1 MCSLLAKR
9 VQMLADTE
17 LEIFDFS
24 QVNMYYCDQSLNRT
38 FHDTNLRSG
47 AAASAC
53 HRHTGTVA
61 AAAASSAIATDA

>member
-24 QVNMYYCDQSLNRT
+24 KVKMYYCDQ
-38 FHDTNLRSG
+38 
-47 AAASAC
+47 
-53 HRHTGTVA
+53 
-61 AAAASSAIATDA
+61 